1 MIIVFSWSKLLI
13 KFGDVKV
20 LVAFLKRSLRMSPTF
35 TSSLNFSSIILASLF
50 AVSLCLTNAN
60 FQDNLI
66 LSEHNGF
73 MLFEG
78 CYLSLRSVSFKFA

>member
-50 AVSLCLTNAN
+50 AVSLCLTNVN
-60 FQDNLI
+60 FQDTLI

-78 CYLSLRSVSFKFA
+78 SYLSLRSVSFKFA